1 MDFRELV
8 LMIEVSL
15 RDGLPVLGVI
25 GRYVSL
31 LRACCRLSC
40 RLPCGLRS
48 MGWF

>member
-8 LMIEVSL
+8 LMIGVSL
-15 RDGLPVLGVI
+15 RDGLLVLGVI
-25 GRYVSL
+25 SCYVSL

-40 RLPCGLRS
+40 RFLCGLCS